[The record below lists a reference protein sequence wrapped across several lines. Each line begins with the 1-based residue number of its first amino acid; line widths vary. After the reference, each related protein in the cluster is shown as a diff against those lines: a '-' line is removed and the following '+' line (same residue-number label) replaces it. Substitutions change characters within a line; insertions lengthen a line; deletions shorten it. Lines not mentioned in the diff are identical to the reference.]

1 MNFFLAGIMQGSHEA
16 ATLHNQH
23 YRTRL
28 ADALRRHWPAARVY
42 DPLADHGQSLSYDD
56 RLGRDVFFR
65 HNQMCREVDVVIA
78 FVPEASMG
86 TAIEMWEAFRHGRV
100 VLAISPLVHNWT
112 VKYCSHALFP
122 DLDAFE
128 GALEAGQVAERIKE
142 VLSTEKAARDE
153 PLALP
158 GLAAGS

>member
-1 MNFFLAGIMQGSHEA
+1 
-16 ATLHNQH
+16 
-23 YRTRL
+23 
-28 ADALRRHWPAARVY
+28 
-42 DPLADHGQSLSYDD
+42 
-56 RLGRDVFFR
+56 
-65 HNQMCREVDVVIA
+65 
-78 FVPEASMG
+78 MG

-153 PLALP
+153 PLSLP